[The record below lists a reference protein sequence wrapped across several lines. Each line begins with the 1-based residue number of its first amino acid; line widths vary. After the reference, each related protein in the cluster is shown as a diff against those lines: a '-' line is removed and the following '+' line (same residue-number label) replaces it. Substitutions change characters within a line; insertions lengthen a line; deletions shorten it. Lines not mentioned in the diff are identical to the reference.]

1 MLHKAQE
8 GENSETIIDAIR
20 MWVRLI
26 LQSEW
31 AKNGLK
37 IQKSA
42 IFDNYNRITYF
53 HYNIR
58 KFFRTE

>member
-42 IFDNYNRITYF
+42 IFDNFNHIIYF
-53 HYNIR
+53 
-58 KFFRTE
+58 

>member
-1 MLHKAQE
+1 
-8 GENSETIIDAIR
+8 

-37 IQKSA
+37 IQKKFNFLTA
-42 IFDNYNRITYF
+42 TYF
-53 HYNIR
+53 NKIKKKISNGVALKEPKVEE
-58 KFFRTE
+58 KFFNVYD